1 MKYLYP
7 LLIVCILNIPSISS
21 AEWVALLK
29 NTQEDTIYYDPKMI
43 VQNGKNR
50 HVRIYSNY
58 GVAIADAK
66 NRFFSSMMHVSI
78 DCKMKTF
85 SVLQVVN
92 FEYLNLQG
100 KSQSKTFTYP
110 KISPIPEKSS
120 MSELE
125 KKICDD

>member
-58 GVAIADAK
+58 
-66 NRFFSSMMHVSI
+66 
-78 DCKMKTF
+78 
-85 SVLQVVN
+85 
-92 FEYLNLQG
+92 LNLQG